1 MWPGKPLARR
11 QSRHSSIST
20 RISHKFQHLQAARLD
35 DSDGLRASHAREA
48 FEELVNGL
56 ATFQGINEVLQR
68 HARAGEDGSAA
79 HDFRVGMDD
88 ALKIFEVHGGTLPPS
103 LRTRERKFLRGDVS
117 RLDGVA
123 LHEDFAVTQEVLKKM
138 NCPQMRLWL
147 DSGHDQ

>member
-1 MWPGKPLARR
+1 
-11 QSRHSSIST
+11 
-20 RISHKFQHLQAARLD
+20 
-35 DSDGLRASHAREA
+35 
-48 FEELVNGL
+48 
-56 ATFQGINEVLQR
+56 
-68 HARAGEDGSAA
+68 
-79 HDFRVGMDD
+79 MDD